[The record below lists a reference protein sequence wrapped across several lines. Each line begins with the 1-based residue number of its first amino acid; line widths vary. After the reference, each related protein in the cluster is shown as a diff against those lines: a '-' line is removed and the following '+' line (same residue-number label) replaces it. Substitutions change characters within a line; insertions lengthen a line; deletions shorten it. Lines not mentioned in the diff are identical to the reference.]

1 MKFKFK
7 IQPYQTEAVEHT
19 VNRPIV
25 IMDEP
30 QKMEGE
36 ATEKVQYHK
45 VTSYQDLLDEMGH
58 IR

>member
-1 MKFKFK
+1 M
-7 IQPYQTEAVEHT
+7 EAVEHT

-58 IR
+58 LR

>member
-1 MKFKFK
+1 M
-7 IQPYQTEAVEHT
+7 EAVEHT

-36 ATEKVQYHK
+36 ATEKVQYP
-45 VTSYQDLLDEMGH
+45 YPQLWIG
-58 IR
+58 